1 MEWFG
6 LMSKLTLH
14 LAAHGQAMMLPAIA
28 SSLPISS
35 IGSSPKEKLLE
46 SMPLL
51 TCGRL
56 SLEAEMLVLESLLN
70 NFGTLI
76 TMGLLLSQIS
86 AALEDGANPQL
97 SSTKVILLSAELEW
111 TKTSILDPQY

>member
-1 MEWFG
+1 
-6 LMSKLTLH
+6 
-14 LAAHGQAMMLPAIA
+14 
-28 SSLPISS
+28 
-35 IGSSPKEKLLE
+35 
-46 SMPLL
+46 MPLL

-76 TMGLLLSQIS
+76 TMGLLLSQTL
-86 AALEDGANPQL
+86 AASEDGANPQL
-97 SSTKVILLSAELEW
+97 SSTKGILLSAELEW